1 MFARV
6 PSAIGARVSTRLR
19 AVALGVVAL
28 LIVTTSVIVAAVPPP
43 NPGPFTGCLTAGVA
57 KGLVYNVA
65 ASATTPQAPCFKG
78 DTLIT
83 FSNGRGLQGPPG
95 INGAPGKD
103 GLPGLPGKDGI
114 NGAAGKDGTNGVDG
128 KDGLPGTPGTNGT
141 NGVDGKDGL
150 PGAPGKDGKDGLPGA
165 PGTAIASLSDLDGV
179 PCTTRTLGPGTLH
192 TDVAASGAVSIT
204 CLPTTSYLLSV
215 TVDGAGTGSVTS
227 DVGSIDC
234 PAASCAES
242 YIIGT
247 SVTLTAHKTAG
258 SVLQAW
264 GGACSGTAPT
274 CTVPMTAA
282 RSVTATFVPGATLTV
297 TATAQFCGS
306 SCIDPPSGEI
316 DVTPP
321 DAACEVLPGG
331 TSVTTCT
338 FTYPVG
344 TAVTLVAASFGGSGS
359 FFWGSGDCVGT
370 AGDTCHLTMTTDKTA
385 RVTFR

>member
-6 PSAIGARVSTRLR
+6 PSGVGARISTRLR

-28 LIVTTSVIVAAVPPP
+28 LVITTSVIVAAVPPP
-43 NPGPFTGCLTAGVA
+43 NPGPFTGCLTASVA

-95 INGAPGKD
+95 VNGAPGKD

-114 NGAAGKDGTNGVDG
+114 NGAPG
-128 KDGLPGTPGTNGT
+128 KDGLPGTDGIDGLPGTPGKDGLPGAPGTNGTNGT
-141 NGVDGKDGL
+141 NGVDGKDGIN
-150 PGAPGKDGKDGLPGA
+150 GAPGKDGKDGLPGT
-165 PGTAIASLSDLDGV
+165 PGTGIASLADLDGV
-179 PCTTRTLGPGTLH
+179 PCTTKTLGPGTVH

-204 CLPTTSYLLSV
+204 CLPTTSYLLSI

-247 SVTLTAHKTAG
+247 SVTLTAH
-258 SVLQAW
+258 
-264 GGACSGTAPT
+264 
-274 CTVPMTAA
+274 
-282 RSVTATFVPGATLTV
+282 
-297 TATAQFCGS
+297 
-306 SCIDPPSGEI
+306 
-316 DVTPP
+316 
-321 DAACEVLPGG
+321 
-331 TSVTTCT
+331 
-338 FTYPVG
+338 
-344 TAVTLVAASFGGSGS
+344 
-359 FFWGSGDCVGT
+359 
-370 AGDTCHLTMTTDKTA
+370 
-385 RVTFR
+385 